1 MFRMLMGCRGK
12 GGDDDGDVND
22 GPQKR
27 HFECRYTIFKPLFT
41 GQTYDDEMGQP
52 HGGLDG
58 EGDGDVVDDDED

>member
-1 MFRMLMGCRGK
+1 MMGHK
-12 GGDDDGDVND
+12 
-22 GPQKR
+22 KR